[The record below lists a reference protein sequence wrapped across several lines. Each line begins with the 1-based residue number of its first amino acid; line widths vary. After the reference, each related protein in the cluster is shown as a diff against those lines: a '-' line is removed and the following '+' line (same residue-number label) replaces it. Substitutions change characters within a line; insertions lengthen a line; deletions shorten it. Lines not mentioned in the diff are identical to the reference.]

1 MSEEERL
8 EKRAKR
14 ILKTI
19 SKELLEGEIVVVYSR
34 IYGVPIKNVGF
45 YNPRRSTPTNLSL
58 SIHKIGPGD
67 IWPVGEGG
75 YIIRGDTIE
84 SIETKERGVE
94 ELSFYLAKKNFNI
107 LHLSKSGIYQALGR
121 GIKKAQTENLINAKS
136 LWKQW

>member
-1 MSEEERL
+1 MSLLIKMSEEERL

-94 ELSFYLAKKNFNI
+94 ELSFYFNEEGNI
-107 LHLSKSGIYQALGR
+107 DECKYFDLGEIYGEGKGEQSFIRRRVG
-121 GIKKAQTENLINAKS
+121 N
-136 LWKQW
+136 